1 MLLLKDSSI
10 IAITVAPGNIFKGV
24 IVKRRA
30 EEKRVVRENSHLL
43 IRLKVL
49 PDLVW
54 WLKKRAQVS
63 SERRGLMFWVSLFR
77 VVGAWES

>member
-1 MLLLKDSSI
+1 MLSHLPWNAWLLLLKDSSI

-24 IVKRRA
+24 LVKRRP

-49 PDLVW
+49 PAL
-54 WLKKRAQVS
+54 S
-63 SERRGLMFWVSLFR
+63 G
-77 VVGAWES
+77 G

>member
-24 IVKRRA
+24 IVKRRP
-30 EEKRVVRENSHLL
+30 EEKRAVRENSHLL
-43 IRLKVL
+43 LRLKIL

-54 WLKKRAQVS
+54 WLKKKES
-63 SERRGLMFWVSLFR
+63 SGL
-77 VVGAWES
+77 E